1 MIGLAIYYVIL
12 SIAMMLIIVFSLLF
26 LAMIIAL
33 IFYLHDEEDIK

>member
-12 SIAMMLIIVFSLLF
+12 SIAMMLIIAFSLLF

-33 IFYLHDEEDIK
+33 IFYFHNEEDMK